1 MTQCKLLVRGVSKLE
16 EIALTKSFQ
25 KMLLLTSFIDSS
37 KMCLEG

>member
-1 MTQCKLLVRGVSKLE
+1 MIQYKFLVRGVSKLE

-25 KMLLLTSFIDSS
+25 KMLLTSFTDSS